1 MKTEQLVQMLAVAA
15 PGMDRSAINRQQSLA
30 LMLGVGLALVLMVAT
45 LGLRTDLAQAAA
57 LPMFWLKL
65 AFPASLALAAL
76 AAAWRL
82 GHPGMAVNRATI
94 IALALPVLLIWALA
108 LTVLGQAPAAQRV
121 ALLLGATW
129 RECMLHIF
137 WLSAPIFVA
146 AFWAARRLAP
156 TRLRL
161 AGAACGA
168 FAGAAAAT
176 VYALHCNEM
185 QTPFL
190 AAWYLLGMLLPAAVG
205 AAVGP
210 RWLRW

>member
-45 LGLRTDLAQAAA
+45 LGLRADLAQAAA

-185 QTPFL
+185 QAPFL

>member
-1 MKTEQLVQMLAVAA
+1 MKTEQLVQMLAVEA
-15 PGMDRSAINRQQSLA
+15 PGVNRDLINRQQGQSLT
-30 LMLGVGLALVLMVAT
+30 LGVGLATVLMLAI
-45 LGLRTDLAQAAA
+45 LGLRPDLAQAVV

-76 AAAWRL
+76 AATWRL
-82 GHPGMAVNRATI
+82 GHPGMAVNRSTI
-94 IALALPVLLIWALA
+94 IALALPVLVIWALA
-108 LTVLGQAPAAQRV
+108 LTTLQQAPAAQRM
-121 ALLLGATW
+121 ALLWGASW
-129 RECMLHIF
+129 RECTLNIA

-146 AFWAARRLAP
+146 TLWAARRLAP

-168 FAGAAAAT
+168 FAGAASAT

-185 QTPFL
+185 QAPFI
-190 AAWYLLGMLLPAAVG
+190 AVWYLLGILSPAAVG

-210 RWLRW
+210 RLLRW

>member
-1 MKTEQLVQMLAVAA
+1 MKTGQLVQMLALA
-15 PGMDRSAINRQQSLA
+15 PPGVDRSAINRQQGQS
-30 LMLGVGLALVLMVAT
+30 LMLGVGLALVLMVST
-45 LGLRTDLAQAAA
+45 LGLRADLAQAAA
-57 LPMFWLKL
+57 LPMFWLKV

-82 GHPGMAVNRATI
+82 GHPGMAVNYATI
-94 IALALPVLLIWALA
+94 IALALPVLVVWALA
-108 LTVLGQAPAAQRV
+108 LTVWQQAPATQRM
-121 ALLLGATW
+121 ALLWGATW
-129 RECMLHIF
+129 RECMLNIA

-146 AFWAARRLAP
+146 TFWAVRRLAP

-168 FAGAAAAT
+168 FAGAASAT

-185 QTPFL
+185 QAPFM
-190 AAWYLLGMLLPAAVG
+190 AVWYLLGMLLPAAVG
-205 AAVGP
+205 AAIGP

>member
-1 MKTEQLVQMLAVAA
+1 MKTEQLIQMLAADA
-15 PGMDRSAINRQQSLA
+15 PAVDHGAINRRQSQVLV
-30 LMLGVGLALVLMVAT
+30 LGVGLALVLMIAT
-45 LGLRTDLAQAAA
+45 MGLRTDLAQAAA

-82 GHPGMAVNRATI
+82 SHPGMAVNRATVI
-94 IALALPVLLIWALA
+94 GLTLPVLVVWTLA
-108 LTVLGQAPAAQRV
+108 LTVWEQAPAAERM
-121 ALLLGATW
+121 ALLWGATW
-129 RECMLHIF
+129 RECMLSIA
-137 WLSAPIFVA
+137 LLAAPIFIA
-146 AFWAARRLAP
+146 AVWAARRMAP

-161 AGAACGA
+161 TGTACGA

-185 QTPFL
+185 QAPFL
-190 AAWYLLGMLLPAAVG
+190 AVWYLLGMLLPAAVG
-205 AAVGP
+205 AAFGP